1 MIMKNKTNAAKVL
14 KHFREN
20 KYNRPEP
27 ISKYE
32 MGGAN
37 ECRDVS
43 GKPKPRCFKKFRSKS
58 SSGKGIGALGNAII
72 GGLAGLGAYGG
83 YKYLKSKENN

>member
-1 MIMKNKTNAAKVL
+1 MKNTTNAAKVL

-37 ECRDVS
+37 ECKDAS
-43 GKPKPRCFKKFRSKS
+43 GNKPPRCRKVFKSKS
-58 SSGKGIGALGNAII
+58 KSGKGIGALGNAII

-83 YKYLKSKENN
+83 YKYLKSKE